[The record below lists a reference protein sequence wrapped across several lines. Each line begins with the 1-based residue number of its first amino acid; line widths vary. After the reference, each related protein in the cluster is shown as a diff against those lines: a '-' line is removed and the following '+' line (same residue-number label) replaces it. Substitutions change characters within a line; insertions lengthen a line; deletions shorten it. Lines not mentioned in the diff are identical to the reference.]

1 MRFTVTPVSEEELN
15 TQTNDEVIEMSVL
28 NGDNGDN
35 QNNIESIESNEAET
49 AIVGY
54 YPEDYVMMPRMASQ
68 FEEINDEDENNVCND
83 CIELFI
89 EIINLF
95 VGIVMFVL
103 NCYTNIIDYISN

>member
-1 MRFTVTPVSEEELN
+1 
-15 TQTNDEVIEMSVL
+15 
-28 NGDNGDN
+28 
-35 QNNIESIESNEAET
+35 
-49 AIVGY
+49 
-54 YPEDYVMMPRMASQ
+54 MMPRMASR

-103 NCYTNIIDYISN
+103 NCYTNIIDHLSQ

>member
-1 MRFTVTPVSEEELN
+1 MRFTVTPVNEEDLN

-35 QNNIESIESNEAET
+35 NIESIESNEAET
-49 AIVGY
+49 AILGY
-54 YPEDYVMMPRMASQ
+54 YPEDYVMMPRMASR

-103 NCYTNIIDYISN
+103 NCYTNIIDYISQ